1 MSRKLRM
8 AFVLFPVMLALSLSL
23 ALAGC
28 GGDSKASVIS
38 EMLDCQAEAD
48 PFFEE
53 GMMMM
58 FPSAKDLGD
67 ARKQYIAVS
76 QFASIDELKVARDY
90 ACDGPD
96 S

>member
-1 MSRKLRM
+1 M
-8 AFVLFPVMLALSLSL
+8 AFALASMVLALGLL
-23 ALAGC
+23 AAGC

-53 GMMMM
+53 GMTMM
-58 FPSAKDLGD
+58 FSTAKNLDD
-67 ARKQYIAVS
+67 AKKQYIAVS
-76 QFASIDELKVARDY
+76 QFASIDELKVAEDY

-96 S
+96 F

>member
-1 MSRKLRM
+1 MPRKLRM
-8 AFVLFPVMLALSLSL
+8 AFVLASMVLALGVLT
-23 ALAGC
+23 AGC

-58 FPSAKDLGD
+58 FPTAKSLDD
-67 ARKQYIAVS
+67 AKKQYIAVS

-90 ACDGPD
+90 ACDGGD
-96 S
+96 F